1 MVSLVPFTFSNF
13 LIFVFFCLFAFKT
26 WNEDVETFKFLGNV
40 PSKWYSVRISSR
52 LPEDHCRL
60 LWGQK
65 DAILFWNIKS
75 EKSTVPVIDNVAS
88 ILYNIN
94 LKSIHRVAAIHLH
107 FKMLT
112 T

>member
-1 MVSLVPFTFSNF
+1 MYQVNGIVLGY
-13 LIFVFFCLFAFKT
+13 IAGCLKT
-26 WNEDVETFKFLGNV
+26 TVDYFG
-40 PSKWYSVRISSR
+40 VRKI
-52 LPEDHCRL
+52 
-60 LWGQK
+60 
-65 DAILFWNIKS
+65 FWNFKS